1 MHVSVK
7 SPLKELSEVA
17 SSLVVNMVGVE
28 IGTTPCLEYPDFERI
43 VEVNPVSSLLPTSK
57 NRFSTGNKN
66 SHCID
71 HIFCYFTRILS
82 KTSFLHAN
90 VDQDRI

>member
-57 NRFSTGNKN
+57 DMGSVLETK
-66 SHCID
+66 I
-71 HIFCYFTRILS
+71 T
-82 KTSFLHAN
+82 LHLATIQFFFYQN
-90 VDQDRI
+90 PFVDVFPAC

>member
-1 MHVSVK
+1 VHVSVK

-43 VEVNPVSSLLPTSK
+43 VEVIPVSSLLPTSK
-57 NRFSTGNKN
+57 DRVSTR
-66 SHCID
+66 HTL
-71 HIFCYFTRILS
+71 HLATIFFFYQNPF
-82 KTSFLHAN
+82 
-90 VDQDRI
+90 VDVFPAC